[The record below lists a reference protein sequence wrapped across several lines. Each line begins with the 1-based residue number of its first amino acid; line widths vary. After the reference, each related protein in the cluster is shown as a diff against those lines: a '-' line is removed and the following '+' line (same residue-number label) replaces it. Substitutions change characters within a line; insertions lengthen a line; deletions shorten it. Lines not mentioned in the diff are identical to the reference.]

1 MEFIPYSCQNIVQA
15 DIDAVSK
22 VLVSNYLT
30 QGPTV
35 PAFEEAFAA
44 RHQVAHGVAVSNA
57 TAGLHLAMLALGV
70 GRGSKV
76 WTTPNSF
83 VASAN
88 CALYCGA
95 DIDFVDIDPHT
106 RNISLDALRAKLD
119 QANRENKLPQVIV
132 PVDFAGLSADLREM
146 RELADKYRF
155 CILEDASHATGGSY
169 LGRPIGSQF
178 ADVTVF
184 SFHAVKIIT
193 TGEGGMAV
201 TNNAT
206 IADRLRKLR
215 THGISRD
222 EATWEAI
229 SHGPWYY
236 EQSMLGYNY
245 RMTEF
250 QAALGLSQLARLN
263 QLRLQRREIAD
274 RYDELLIGLPLK
286 LPAKLADRESAR
298 HLYVVEIDDRATVKT
313 RASVFE
319 YLRSQNIGVNVH
331 YIPVHIQPFYI
342 KMGFRYGDFPASEHY
357 YERAISIPLYPALT
371 PEKQQR
377 VVVALQQ
384 ATQA

>member
-1 MEFIPYSCQNIVQA
+1 MELIPYSCQNIVQA
-15 DIDAVSK
+15 DIDAVNK

-30 QGPTV
+30 QGPTL
-35 PAFEEAFAA
+35 PAFEDAFAA

-95 DIDFVDIDPHT
+95 DIDFVDIDAHT
-106 RNISLDALRAKLD
+106 RNISLNALRAKLD
-119 QANRENKLPQVIV
+119 QANSENKLPQVIV

-146 RELADKYRF
+146 RQLADKYHF

-169 LGRPIGSQF
+169 LGRAVGSQF

-193 TGEGGMAV
+193 TGEGGMVV
-201 TNNAT
+201 TNNST
-206 IADRLRKLR
+206 IAARLRKLR

-222 EATWEAI
+222 EASWEAI

-245 RMTEF
+245 RMTEM
-250 QAALGLSQLARLN
+250 QAALGLSQLARLD
-263 QLRLQRREIAD
+263 QLSLQRKEIAD
-274 RYDELLIGLPLK
+274 RYDELLMGLPLK
-286 LPAKLADRESAR
+286 LPAKLEDRESAR

-313 RASVFE
+313 RRSVFQ

-331 YIPVHIQPFYI
+331 YIPVHIHPFYV

-371 PEKQQR
+371 PEKQRR

-384 ATQA
+384 ALQA